1 MTHHSR
7 TAWRWRS
14 RRDPLRG
21 APTGIALLVF
31 LGIATFFL
39 VTEHWAHIVPVL
51 PWLFLLACPLM
62 HLFMHSGHG
71 GHGSSHNKD
80 SEGGQR

>member
-14 RRDPLRG
+14 PS
-21 APTGIALLVF
+21 GIALLVF
-31 LGIATFFL
+31 LGIAAFFL
-39 VTEHWAHIVPVL
+39 VAEHWVHIIPVL
-51 PWLFLLACPLM
+51 PWLLLLACPFM
-62 HLFMHSGHG
+62 HLFMHGGHGGHG